1 MAQPQESTL
10 APGTIL
16 QDRYRIKRA
25 IGKGG
30 MGAVYE
36 AEHIGLGKRLAVKC
50 LHEQFV
56 RYEDVL
62 ERFKREALAA
72 ARIGHEH
79 IIDVSDFGV
88 TEDGS
93 AFMVME
99 YLDGC
104 DLHALIR
111 REGKQP
117 IGRVVHILSQICAAL
132 SAAHREGIVHRDLKP
147 GNIFLSERFGD
158 PHFVKVIDFGISKFV
173 ETSDLAE
180 GRLTVA
186 GTALG
191 TPWYMAPEQIE
202 GRPDIDHRADI
213 YALGGVLFNAATATF
228 PFDNKTFINLAR
240 AKFSKPAPD
249 LRDVRT
255 DVPDELADL
264 CARLLARHA
273 KDRPQTC
280 QEVIEALDA
289 IRLTH
294 LGPAPSG
301 LRRRAK
307 AAERE
312 AAVIEASA
320 PPEEEAPGTEVLPAE
335 SLDYQDAIATG
346 RERSLVPPTI
356 ATSAQKDGQKPATK
370 KQGPAPTREAPTK
383 NIQPPRQGDIPTPIV
398 SRDQQKAA
406 GKGTVW
412 MAGLA
417 AIVLVG
423 GGAAYGVMSGSSDGS
438 TDRSR
443 STVTS
448 PEQPVTPAP
457 RTAPTTTP
465 AAAPEPTAPTPMEQV
480 TIRSFPSGASVRQDG
495 VLLGNTP
502 YTATRPRN
510 EDGETRLDVE
520 MRGFLTE
527 TIGLLADSPPS
538 IQVRLQISDETEPS
552 PAEVEAE
559 PRGRRPATRRVPAES
574 PPTMRTRMRTGA
586 QPVNPWE

>member
-1 MAQPQESTL
+1 MLGSRVTMAQPTESTL
-10 APGTIL
+10 APGTVL
-16 QDRYRIKRA
+16 QDRYRIKRE

-50 LHEQFV
+50 LHEQFL
-56 RYEDVL
+56 RYDDVL

-88 TEDGS
+88 TEEGS

-104 DLHALIR
+104 DLHALIS
-111 REGKQP
+111 REGAQP
-117 IGRVVHILSQICAAL
+117 LGRVIHIMSQICAAL
-132 SAAHREGIVHRDLKP
+132 TAAHKVGIVHRDLKP

-180 GRLTVA
+180 GRLTMA

-213 YALGGVLFNAATATF
+213 YALGGVLFNAATAKF

-249 LRDVRT
+249 LRDVRP

-280 QEVIEALDA
+280 EEVREALDQ

-294 LGPAPSG
+294 LGPPPSG

-307 AAERE
+307 AAAR
-312 AAVIEASA
+312 AAASV
-320 PPEEEAPGTEVLPAE
+320 EESAAAADRDVGTEVRPSQ
-335 SLDYQDAIATG
+335 SLDFQDAIATG
-346 RERSLVPPTI
+346 RAKSLVPPTI
-356 ATSAQKDGQKPATK
+356 ATGAEPDSGAT
-370 KQGPAPTREAPTK
+370 APHPPQPQRSAPTK
-383 NIQPPRQGDIPTPIV
+383 DILPPKQSAIPTPMM
-398 SRDQQKAA
+398 SRVTDDAPTKRRGPLLAIGAVVIAVMVA
-406 GKGTVW
+406 GYFAT
-412 MAGLA
+412 
-417 AIVLVG
+417 
-423 GGAAYGVMSGSSDGS
+423 
-438 TDRSR
+438 R
-443 STVTS
+443 S
-448 PEQPVTPAP
+448 PEASDADAPSVPAANAPAP
-457 RTAPTTTP
+457 AETPPPTEAVAPARSERVEITSLP
-465 AAAPEPTAPTPMEQV
+465 A
-480 TIRSFPSGASVRQDG
+480 GATVRQDG

-502 YTATRPRN
+502 YQAIRPGDA
-510 EDGETRLDVE
+510 DGPVDLEIALRGFASETLRVLPDSPILIHVRLRPEEAAAAPTEPVDSEETR
-520 MRGFLTE
+520 
-527 TIGLLADSPPS
+527 A
-538 IQVRLQISDETEPS
+538 
-552 PAEVEAE
+552 
-559 PRGRRPATRRVPAES
+559 RRPAPRRAPAKTA
-574 PPTMRTRMRTGA
+574 PPMRSRMRSGA